1 LTSFNL
7 LPQAPAAVDLR
18 IHIKALLIVAAAG
31 AATLRGSRL
40 CVELGASRWGRVWPA
55 TKSANGSRTFS
66 LDMLTALC
74 SVATRDGSDLLRYF
88 VELAVAQAKDDYTAL
103 DRPNVVDCAG
113 RTRVS
118 LH

>member
-1 LTSFNL
+1 
-7 LPQAPAAVDLR
+7 
-18 IHIKALLIVAAAG
+18 
-31 AATLRGSRL
+31 
-40 CVELGASRWGRVWPA
+40 
-55 TKSANGSRTFS
+55 
-66 LDMLTALC
+66 MLTALS